1 MMGLLT
7 GYQDDAERVERKA
20 KQQMAVGNRRVDR
33 LNTEAAGY
41 NARSDAYNA
50 QVGSYNKESENL
62 KGLLAGPQKT
72 IEDYNAQVEGFKR
85 SAIRYSKGGE
95 DVLWEIIGW
104 TNGGQAWQP
113 VKYQGGNYSGDLW
126 MSGQLGYAPYASDVR
141 APIGGA
147 QWQYGFQP
155 YLAPGGLHI
164 GGHVWGDSPTATIR
178 TSSDGTPISSMGN
191 TGSDFNPIGMYASR
205 NDQPFVAPLKQS
217 QVDAAK
223 AADALLTSKKGEIDS
238 IKARGAEIEEAGKKT
253 KAEGDAIK
261 AKGDIITARNERVA
275 KQSEREAAR
284 LESDVEMNKRRIA
297 EEQQGAQQSGSVFD
311 QNMAGVHQSISAW
324 LNA

>member
-20 KQQMAVGNRRVDR
+20 NQQIAVGNRRVDR

-41 NARSDAYNA
+41 NARSDAYNS
-50 QVGSYNKESENL
+50 QVGSYNKESESL

-72 IEDYNAQVEGFKR
+72 IEDYNAQVTGFNN
-85 SAIRYSKGGE
+85 SAVRGVINGNAELWQISGWLHANPGYLRAVSQEYNEANGSKWAPAGAGLYNSSYSNGTGG
-95 DVLWEIIGW
+95 GW
-104 TNGGQAWQP
+104 YWA
-113 VKYQGGNYSGDLW
+113 
-126 MSGQLGYAPYASDVR
+126 
-141 APIGGA
+141 
-147 QWQYGFQP
+147 
-155 YLAPGGLHI
+155 
-164 GGHVWGDSPTATIR
+164 DSSAATIR
-178 TSSDGTPISSMGN
+178 RATDGTPIAQMANG
-191 TGSDFNPIGMYASR
+191 TPGTFYASW
-205 NDQPFVAPLKQS
+205 NDRPYVAPLTQA

-223 AADALLTSKKGEIDS
+223 AADALLTSKKGQIDS
-238 IKARGAEIEEAGKKT
+238 LKARSAEIEEAGKKT

-261 AKGDIITARNERVA
+261 AKGESITARNERVA